1 MTHRTTKGLLLA
13 IAVGLW
19 MNIFTPWLQPEP
31 VQAQFGGARYQIAT
45 ASQTRQIYRVDTRS
59 GDIVVCLTFAN
70 PNRRQGDGLTNLVV
84 RCAD

>member
-1 MTHRTTKGLLLA
+1 MTHRTTKGLLLV

-45 ASQTRQIYRVDTRS
+45 DSQSPWIYRVDTRS
-59 GDIVVCLTFAN
+59 GDIVFCLPERN
-70 PNRRQGDGLTNLVV
+70 SNRQDDRVTAMVI